1 MRRSNL
7 VLATASAAVGLLA
20 IAMTLA
26 AGGLFAVGTVLG
38 VILLANAF
46 ARYLI
51 AQRQ

>member
-7 VLATASAAVGLLA
+7 VIATASAAVGLLA

-26 AGGLFAVGTVLG
+26 AGELFAVGTVLG
-38 VILLANAF
+38 IVLLANAF
-46 ARYLI
+46 VRYLI